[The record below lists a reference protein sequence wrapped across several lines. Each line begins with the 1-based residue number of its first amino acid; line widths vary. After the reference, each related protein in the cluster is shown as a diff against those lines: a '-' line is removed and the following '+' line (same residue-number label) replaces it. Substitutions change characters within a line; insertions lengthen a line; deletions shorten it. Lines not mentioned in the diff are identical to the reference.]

1 MRAMTPSLHLVKESV
16 DTMAASVAENLH
28 RVGEN
33 LHTAKQAVAQDLRAL
48 WSGMEQ
54 LQGLSAA
61 NDPPAAQDESASAA
75 ERRWRVP
82 VGWISLVA
90 AGVFLLGL
98 GLAQITLVEVARK
111 DAASQKRSGH
121 SKRALKRVRPPN
133 RTDWSREG

>member
-1 MRAMTPSLHLVKESV
+1 MRAMTPSLHIVKESV

-33 LHTAKQAVAQDLRAL
+33 LHTAKEVVAQDLRAL
-48 WSGMEQ
+48 LAGVEQ
-54 LQGLSAA
+54 LQSSPVA
-61 NDPPAAQDESASAA
+61 NDAPELAPEPEV

-98 GLAQITLVEVARK
+98 GLAQITLVDVARR
-111 DAASQKRSGH
+111 DAQAQKRSGH
-121 SKRALKRVRPPN
+121 AKRALKRARPPS
-133 RTDWSREG
+133 RTEWSREG